1 MDGCWI
7 LVIFFSF
14 IYAWCPMIIIKIIIF
29 CISALFLLAGVVTM
43 VSPDVNTIFLPM
55 QAESVQEAHFART
68 YAGFITAIG
77 YLSMRF
83 LYSSSK
89 MQVGTLVMYIIFV
102 MLFSKIFSFI
112 YNGYTGISVITT
124 MLGFIY
130 AICLYLIQKTRKDQI
145 DYNL

>member
-1 MDGCWI
+1 
-7 LVIFFSF
+7 
-14 IYAWCPMIIIKIIIF
+14 
-29 CISALFLLAGVVTM
+29 M

-55 QAESVQEAHFART
+55 QAENVQEAHFART

>member
-1 MDGCWI
+1 
-7 LVIFFSF
+7 
-14 IYAWCPMIIIKIIIF
+14 MIIIKIIIF

-68 YAGFITAIG
+68 YAGFIAAIG

-89 MQVGTLVMYIIFV
+89 IQVGTLVMYIIV
-102 MLFSKIFSFI
+102 AMLFSKIFSFI

>member
-29 CISALFLLAGVVTM
+29 CISALFLLAGVTTM

-55 QAESVQEAHFART
+55 QAENVQEAHFART

-89 MQVGTLVMYIIFV
+89 MQVGTLV
-102 MLFSKIFSFI
+102 
-112 YNGYTGISVITT
+112 
-124 MLGFIY
+124 
-130 AICLYLIQKTRKDQI
+130 R
-145 DYNL
+145 

>member
-1 MDGCWI
+1 
-7 LVIFFSF
+7 
-14 IYAWCPMIIIKIIIF
+14 MIIIKIIIF

>member
-68 YAGFITAIG
+68 YAGFIAAIG

-89 MQVGTLVMYIIFV
+89 MQVGTLVMYIIVV

>member
-1 MDGCWI
+1 
-7 LVIFFSF
+7 
-14 IYAWCPMIIIKIIIF
+14 
-29 CISALFLLAGVVTM
+29 M
-43 VSPDVNTIFLPM
+43 VSPDVNTIFLPI

-112 YNGYTGISVITT
+112 YNGYTGISVITA